1 MKRLMFG
8 IMLTL
13 VGLSYSL
20 VCFATAVSNP
30 WRAAD
35 TAGLTGVFLGSGTM
49 FPFLLSLTI
58 LLTGLVI
65 TLFETYRKR

>member
-8 IMLTL
+8 IMLTV

-20 VCFATAVSNP
+20 VCFSQALSNP
-30 WRAAD
+30 WY
-35 TAGLTGVFLGSGTM
+35 LHEMSGVIGAFDEMKIT
-49 FPFLLSLTI
+49 FPFLIALT
-58 LLTGLVI
+58 LMLVGLVI